1 MCVTVHVLV
10 ECDMEEDAELTSVLF
25 GTKRHVLVCPY
36 VAGTELAAV
45 DSTVVNEI
53 PFISKKL
60 NAH

>member
-10 ECDMEEDAELTSVLF
+10 ECDMEEDTELTSVFF
-25 GTKRHVLVCPY
+25 GTKRHVLGCPH

-53 PFISKKL
+53 PLISKKL